1 MIRKIR
7 CSKIIYEIGGEDK
20 FLFVEGWGISYNK
33 AFKILKN
40 NVIGNTNFI
49 IKGIK
54 DYIAIFSVNNSSI
67 LNDGEIQYT
76 LEYKERDGENN
87 E

>member
-20 FLFVEGWGISYNK
+20 FLFVEGWGTSYNK

-54 DYIAIFSVNNSSI
+54 DYIATFSVNNFSI
-67 LNDGEIQYT
+67 LNDGEIKYSV
-76 LEYKERDGENN
+76 LYMERDGENN

>member
-1 MIRKIR
+1 MISRRRIR

-20 FLFVEGWGISYNK
+20 FLFYEGWGTSYKK
-33 AFKILKN
+33 AFKILN

-49 IKGIK
+49 IKGIQ
-54 DYIAIFSVNNSSI
+54 DYIAIFSVNIYSI
-67 LNDGEIQYT
+67 LNEGEIKYT
-76 LEYKERDGENN
+76 LEYKEREC